1 LEDVLPTGIKVQVRK
16 VGLLPGYVRKEN
28 GAGSIYQ
35 EGIMAM
41 DRLAIEGHL
50 VMVDLDPASLVCVV
64 FVARLAQVA
73 RVVQVAKGPASLGE
87 EI

>member
-28 GAGSIYQ
+28 GKGRICQ

-50 VMVDLDPASLVCVV
+50 VMVGLDLASLVCVV
-64 FVARLAQVA
+64 FVARLAQAAQAV
-73 RVVQVAKGPASLGE
+73 KGPASLGE